1 MPMGSIEN
9 QGSSGSSP
17 PAFFRLKLAD
27 EMSGHE
33 FLDDHGDGGSTQ
45 PQMLGDLSPGGLG
58 QVRSNRLEN
67 VRAIDEFEVVV
78 LHMDE

>member
-1 MPMGSIEN
+1 M
-9 QGSSGSSP
+9 SS
-17 PAFFRLKLAD
+17 
-27 EMSGHE
+27 HE
-33 FLDDHGDGGSTQ
+33 FFDDHGDGGSTQ

-67 VRAIDEFEVVV
+67 VRAIDEFKVVV